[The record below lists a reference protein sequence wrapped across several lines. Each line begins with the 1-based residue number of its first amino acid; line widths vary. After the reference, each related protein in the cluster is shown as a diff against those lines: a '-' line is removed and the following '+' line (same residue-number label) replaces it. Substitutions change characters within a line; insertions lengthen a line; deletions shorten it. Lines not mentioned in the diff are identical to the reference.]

1 MDQGRFQITASQA
14 VSAHSAGLSEDFV
27 GATPAGP
34 GPRPPAVP
42 PPTVVR
48 CRELLDQW
56 RRSLRLSQR
65 EQGLLGGEL
74 VQLDRQLQRLQQ
86 HTLRI
91 AVFGRVGV
99 GKSSLINAL
108 IGEPLLATDVA
119 HGSTRSQR
127 GVVWPVSIADLNR
140 VELVD
145 TPGIDEINA
154 AGRARLASRVAMGAD
169 LVLLVIDSDLTRT
182 DREALQTLLS
192 SGKPLHVVLNRS
204 DRWPEQ
210 ERSAL
215 FNSIRSRLPGDLP
228 LTVVAAAPRQAK
240 LQPDGRVRSAR
251 TPAQVDALEQ
261 QLKSQLSRE
270 GVLLLA
276 LQALRQADK
285 FQRNCQQL
293 RLQHHRRSAQ
303 GLIGRYAAAKATG
316 VAINPVLALD
326 LAGGMACDTALVV
339 QLSRLYGLPLTPKA
353 ARQLLTHLSGNNA
366 LLGGIQ
372 LGLSALKQMLLLLVP
387 ISGGTSLAP
396 AAPVAFAQ
404 AALAVHASRRTGQ
417 LVAQHLLHPS
427 GGQPG
432 ALLER
437 LARRDPVVRHWL
449 HRWPLRAQQDL
460 RPLLP

>member
-1 MDQGRFQITASQA
+1 MDQGRFQITARQA
-14 VSAHSAGLSEDFV
+14 VSAHSAGLSEDV
-27 GATPAGP
+27 VDATPAGS
-34 GPRPPAVP
+34 GSP

-119 HGSTRSQR
+119 HGSTRHQQ

-169 LVLLVIDSDLTRT
+169 LVLLVVDSDLTRT

-210 ERSAL
+210 ELSAL

-228 LTVVAAAPRQAK
+228 LTVVAAAPRQAE
-240 LQPDGRVRSAR
+240 LQADGGVRSAR
-251 TPAQVDALEQ
+251 TPAQVGALEQ
-261 QLKSQLSRE
+261 QLRKQLKRE

-285 FQRNCQQL
+285 FQRTCQQL

-316 VAINPVLALD
+316 VAINPVLAFD

-353 ARQLLTHLSGNNA
+353 ARQLLTQLSGSNA

-372 LGLSALKQMLLLLVP
+372 IGLGALKQMLLLLVP
-387 ISGGTSLAP
+387 MSGGTSLAP

-432 ALLER
+432 ALLQR

>member
-1 MDQGRFQITASQA
+1 MDQGRFQITARQA
-14 VSAHSAGLSEDFV
+14 VSAHSAGLSEDV
-27 GATPAGP
+27 VDATPAGS
-34 GPRPPAVP
+34 GSP

-56 RRSLRLSQR
+56 RRSLQLSQR

-119 HGSTRSQR
+119 HGSTRHQQ

-169 LVLLVIDSDLTRT
+169 LVLLVVDSDLTRT

-210 ERSAL
+210 ELSAL

-228 LTVVAAAPRQAK
+228 LTVVAAAPRQAE
-240 LQPDGRVRSAR
+240 LQADGGVRSAR
-251 TPAQVDALEQ
+251 TPAQVGALEQ
-261 QLKSQLSRE
+261 QLRSQLKRE

-285 FQRNCQQL
+285 FQRTCQQL

-316 VAINPVLALD
+316 VAINPVLAFD

-353 ARQLLTHLSGNNA
+353 ARQLLTQLSGSNA

-372 LGLSALKQMLLLLVP
+372 IGLGALKQMLLLLVP
-387 ISGGTSLAP
+387 MSGGTSLAP

-432 ALLER
+432 ALLQR

>member
-1 MDQGRFQITASQA
+1 
-14 VSAHSAGLSEDFV
+14 
-27 GATPAGP
+27 
-34 GPRPPAVP
+34 
-42 PPTVVR
+42 
-48 CRELLDQW
+48 
-56 RRSLRLSQR
+56 
-65 EQGLLGGEL
+65 
-74 VQLDRQLQRLQQ
+74 
-86 HTLRI
+86 
-91 AVFGRVGV
+91 
-99 GKSSLINAL
+99 
-108 IGEPLLATDVA
+108 VA
-119 HGSTRSQR
+119 HGSTRHQQ

-169 LVLLVIDSDLTRT
+169 LVLLVVDSDLTRT

-210 ERSAL
+210 ELSAL

-228 LTVVAAAPRQAK
+228 LTVVAAAPRQAE
-240 LQPDGRVRSAR
+240 LQADGGVRSAR
-251 TPAQVDALEQ
+251 TPAQVGALEQ
-261 QLKSQLSRE
+261 QLRSQLKRE

-285 FQRNCQQL
+285 FQRTCQQL
-293 RLQHHRRSAQ
+293 RLQQHRRSAQ

-316 VAINPVLALD
+316 VAINPVLAFD

-353 ARQLLTHLSGNNA
+353 ARQLLTHLSGSNA

-372 LGLSALKQMLLLLVP
+372 IGLSALKQMLLLLVP

-432 ALLER
+432 ALLQR

>member
-14 VSAHSAGLSEDFV
+14 MPARTGGLTAGSVDPK
-27 GATPAGP
+27 TAGSDP
-34 GPRPPAVP
+34 P

-48 CRELLDQW
+48 CHELLNQW
-56 RRSLRLSQR
+56 RRRLSLSQR
-65 EQGLLGGEL
+65 ELGLLGGEL

-86 HTLRI
+86 HSLRI

-119 HGSTRSQR
+119 HGSTRRQR
-127 GVVWPVSIADLNR
+127 GVVWPISIDDLNR

-169 LVLLVIDSDLTRT
+169 LVLLVVDSDLTRT
-182 DREALQTLLS
+182 DRDALQTLLS

-210 ERSAL
+210 ELSAL
-215 FNSIRSRLPGDLP
+215 LNSIRSRLPRDLP
-228 LTVVAAAPRQAK
+228 LTAIAAAPRQAK
-240 LQPDGRVRSAR
+240 LQPDGSVRSER
-251 TPAQVDALEQ
+251 IPAQVEALEQ
-261 QLKSQLSRE
+261 RLRSQLNNE
-270 GVLLLA
+270 GVMLLA
-276 LQALRQADK
+276 LQALRQADR
-285 FQRNCQQL
+285 FQRSCQQL
-293 RLQHHRRSAQ
+293 RLQQHRRSAQ

-316 VAINPVLALD
+316 VAINPVLAFD

-353 ARQLLTHLSGNNA
+353 ARQLLTQLSGNNA
-366 LLGGIQ
+366 LLGGVQ
-372 LGLSALKQMLLLLVP
+372 LGLSALKQMLLLLIP

-417 LVAQHLLHPS
+417 LVAKHLLHPT

-449 HRWPLRAQQDL
+449 HRWPLHAEKDL

>member
-14 VSAHSAGLSEDFV
+14 VSAHSAGLSEDV
-27 GATPAGP
+27 VDATPAGS
-34 GPRPPAVP
+34 GSP

-56 RRSLRLSQR
+56 RRSLQLSQR

-119 HGSTRSQR
+119 HGSTRHQQ

-169 LVLLVIDSDLTRT
+169 LVLLVVDSDLTRT

-210 ERSAL
+210 ELSAL

-228 LTVVAAAPRQAK
+228 LTVVAAAPRQAE
-240 LQPDGRVRSAR
+240 LQADGGVRSAR
-251 TPAQVDALEQ
+251 TPAQVGALEQ
-261 QLKSQLSRE
+261 QLRSQLKRE

-285 FQRNCQQL
+285 FQRTCQQL

-316 VAINPVLALD
+316 VAINPVLAFD

-353 ARQLLTHLSGNNA
+353 ARQLLTQLSGSNA

-372 LGLSALKQMLLLLVP
+372 IGLSALKQMLLLLVP
-387 ISGGTSLAP
+387 MSGGTSLAP

-432 ALLER
+432 ALLQR